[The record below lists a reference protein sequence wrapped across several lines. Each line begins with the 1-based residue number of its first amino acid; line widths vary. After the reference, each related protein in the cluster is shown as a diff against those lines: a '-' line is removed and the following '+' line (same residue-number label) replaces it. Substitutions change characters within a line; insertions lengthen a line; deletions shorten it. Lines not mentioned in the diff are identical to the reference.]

1 MIGWQRVSGA
11 AARSLSAAIV
21 AGLFCGASAAAGA
34 TVEVHDGTLS
44 VVQGPGEQSRVSL
57 GANANIPG
65 QWHAEDGRWAGG
77 GRYSASSYFWP
88 GVFPAAGPGCQGA
101 AAGLDCTGVTSVAVA
116 LGDGD
121 DVVAVRG
128 GGLGSVSL
136 SGGGGRDALTAT
148 GVKATLDGGPGD
160 DVLIP
165 TAGQA
170 LGGDGADLISLVQPL
185 DPALTVDCGPGDDTI
200 HYAALGSHSPPS
212 VDAASCPPIL
222 DPLIS
227 TARPQF
233 PGDGALVFWIPAD
246 RKVRLALFRPSE
258 AARGTVRL
266 MRPATKGGGRCA
278 APVSF
283 AVRAGKA
290 VAPTFTILPTIARR
304 VAGLGPRRGVFCE
317 ISFAGT
323 DLQGERFAATH
334 FDGMLFVS
342 RRAPNGRLP

>member
-77 GRYSASSYFWP
+77 GRYSARSYFWP

-136 SGGGGRDALTAT
+136 S
-148 GVKATLDGGPGD
+148 
-160 DVLIP
+160 
-165 TAGQA
+165 
-170 LGGDGADLISLVQPL
+170 
-185 DPALTVDCGPGDDTI
+185 
-200 HYAALGSHSPPS
+200 AA
-212 VDAASCPPIL
+212 AA
-222 DPLIS
+222 
-227 TARPQF
+227 A
-233 PGDGALVFWIPAD
+233 
-246 RKVRLALFRPSE
+246 
-258 AARGTVRL
+258 
-266 MRPATKGGGRCA
+266 MR
-278 APVSF
+278 
-283 AVRAGKA
+283 
-290 VAPTFTILPTIARR
+290 
-304 VAGLGPRRGVFCE
+304 
-317 ISFAGT
+317 
-323 DLQGERFAATH
+323 
-334 FDGMLFVS
+334 
-342 RRAPNGRLP
+342 